1 MAKVATKASTV
12 LRPQAWRSPGGRS
25 GVEKIGGGEDQVQP
39 VELFEVPLAQ
49 QALAGSKGY
58 LRFLSLVDKE
68 IYPIR

>member
-25 GVEKIGGGEDQVQP
+25 GVEKTGKGQVQP
-39 VELFEVPLAQ
+39 VELFEVSLAQ

-58 LRFLSLVDKE
+58 LGFQSLVDKE